1 MGLEPTT
8 SWATTRRS
16 NQLSYDHHVKYASNI
31 IPFSDLS
38 SSNQK
43 VFPKNEVF
51 FGFQIDF
58 YKNSRIL
65 LDTFLV
71 CTRSSVG

>member
-43 VFPKNEVF
+43 DFPKNEVF

-58 YKNSRIL
+58 CEKSRIL
-65 LDTFLV
+65 LDTFP
-71 CTRSSVG
+71 SESVHP